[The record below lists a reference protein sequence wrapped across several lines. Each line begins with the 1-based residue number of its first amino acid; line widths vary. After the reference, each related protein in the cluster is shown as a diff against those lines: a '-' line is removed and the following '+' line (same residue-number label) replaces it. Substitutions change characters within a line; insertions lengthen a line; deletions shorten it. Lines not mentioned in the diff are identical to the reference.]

1 MVCEAAAFSHRS
13 DAEVKSLTLSEPRY
27 KSINDYISQINVLN
41 FYMNIWILFIQWQI
55 TGESECLL
63 DALVLQ
69 GQNYEI

>member
-41 FYMNIWILFIQWQI
+41 FYMNI
-55 TGESECLL
+55 
-63 DALVLQ
+63 
-69 GQNYEI
+69 